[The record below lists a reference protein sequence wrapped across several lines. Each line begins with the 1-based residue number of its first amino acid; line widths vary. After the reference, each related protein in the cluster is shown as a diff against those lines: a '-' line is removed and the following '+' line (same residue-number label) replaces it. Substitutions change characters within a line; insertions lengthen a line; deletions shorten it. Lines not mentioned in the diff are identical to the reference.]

1 MTMIPSAPLPAP
13 IQRGYYSIFF
23 ISFCILF
30 ISGCHQEAPDH
41 SAATMPKEAV
51 PVLIA
56 TAIEK
61 EVPVE
66 LLSIGSVEPF
76 SSIAV
81 KAQVSG
87 IITKV
92 WFNEGE
98 EVQEGQ
104 TLFSI
109 DARPYEVALNQAHAD
124 LAKSQAQLEVAHANL
139 VRNQVQLENARAEFQ
154 RNSNLLSRGVVTR
167 EEFDRISTNSKSFEA
182 AVKADEAAIKSASA
196 AILGASAAIERARIE
211 LGYCTIR
218 APLTGKTG
226 SLIIHGGN
234 LIKANDTE
242 ALVMIYQVDPIYV
255 AFTLP
260 ERNLPDLQQ
269 SMAEKTLEVSA
280 AIPNTDVKAMTGTL
294 SFLDNTVNQRTG
306 TIRLKA
312 TFANPDRILWPGQF
326 VTVNLVV
333 SRIPHAVV
341 VPPQA
346 VQTGQAGS
354 YVYVVKEDSTVEMHP
369 VKTGLSRET
378 WMVIEEGVNPGE
390 KLITDGHVRVAPGMR
405 VKIADD
411 PRPDEEAVK

>member
-1 MTMIPSAPLPAP
+1 
-13 IQRGYYSIFF
+13 
-23 ISFCILF
+23 
-30 ISGCHQEAPDH
+30 
-41 SAATMPKEAV
+41 
-51 PVLIA
+51 
-56 TAIEK
+56 
-61 EVPVE
+61 
-66 LLSIGSVEPF
+66 
-76 SSIAV
+76 
-81 KAQVSG
+81 
-87 IITKV
+87 
-92 WFNEGE
+92 
-98 EVQEGQ
+98 
-104 TLFSI
+104 
-109 DARPYEVALNQAHAD
+109 
-124 LAKSQAQLEVAHANL
+124 
-139 VRNQVQLENARAEFQ
+139 
-154 RNSNLLSRGVVTR
+154 
-167 EEFDRISTNSKSFEA
+167 
-182 AVKADEAAIKSASA
+182 
-196 AILGASAAIERARIE
+196 
-211 LGYCTIR
+211 
-218 APLTGKTG
+218 
-226 SLIIHGGN
+226 
-234 LIKANDTE
+234 
-242 ALVMIYQVDPIYV
+242 MIYQVDPIYV

-378 WMVIEEGVNPGE
+378 WMVIEEGVKPGE

-405 VKIADD
+405 VKIADV
-411 PRPDEEAVK
+411 PHPDEEAAN